1 MNWESLIAMDW
12 GPCHYKE
19 IKTFGDYVEW
29 LYFTYCLQTGIYILD
44 GWERIIFN
52 IILMLVLGLVLYGS
66 TVYFAGFV
74 SISIAYFSTIICGT
88 ENCLL

>member
-1 MNWESLIAMDW
+1 MTFFLIAIFLEILVTYFYTYFLKPYIAMNWESLIAMDW

-44 GWERIIFN
+44 GWERIIFSK
-52 IILMLVLGLVLYGS
+52 YS
-66 TVYFAGFV
+66 Y
-74 SISIAYFSTIICGT
+74 
-88 ENCLL
+88 